1 MSEDEATPQLSE
13 GWGAQILVEE
23 AYRDAWAAA
32 FAKPFEN
39 WIERHEDG
47 LYLRSV
53 FFKSCPSPK
62 EVKPIAID
70 ILRVLAGAMALT
82 HPPHEVRFQGVVKV
96 DGNGKR
102 QITAFMEGGTYMT
115 FFASGNSGGEPAARV
130 AVRSAFSSE
139 YLEEALAYFGDQG
152 GWFDLYKCIESV
164 ELWAGGEHKLAAL
177 NLIASGDLKR
187 TKKTAN
193 YARHARLK
201 NTPLANAPSFLEART
216 IVKDLLNAALAM
228 QATTAS
234 NSPPGSTREI

>member
-1 MSEDEATPQLSE
+1 MSKDEAARQLSE
-13 GWGAQILVEE
+13 GWGAQIQVEQ
-23 AYRDAWAAA
+23 AYRDAWVAA

-39 WIERHEDG
+39 WIERHDDG

-53 FFKSCPSPK
+53 FFKSCPSQK

-82 HPPHEVRFQGVVKV
+82 HPPYEVRFQGVVKV
-96 DGNGKR
+96 DGSGKR
-102 QITAFMEGGTYMT
+102 QITAFMEGGTYVT
-115 FFASGNSGGEPAARV
+115 FFASGNNGGEPAART
-130 AVRSAFSSE
+130 AVRRAFSSE

-177 NLIASGDLKR
+177 NLTHSGDLKR

-193 YARHARLK
+193 DARHARLK
-201 NTPLANAPSFLEART
+201 NTPPANAPSFLEARN

-228 QATTAS
+228 QATSAS
-234 NSPPGSTREI
+234 NSQTGSRS

>member
-1 MSEDEATPQLSE
+1 MSNDEAAPQLSE
-13 GWGAQILVEE
+13 GWGAQILVAE
-23 AYRDAWAAA
+23 AYRDAWVAA

-53 FFKSCPSPK
+53 FFKNCPSPK

-82 HPPHEVRFQGVVKV
+82 HPPHEVRFQGVVRV
-96 DGNGKR
+96 DGNGRR
-102 QITAFMEGGTYMT
+102 QMTAFMEGGTYMT
-115 FFASGNSGGEPAARV
+115 FVASLNNGGEPAARV
-130 AVRSAFSSE
+130 AVRRAFSSE
-139 YLEEALAYFGDQG
+139 YLEEALAYFGDRG

-177 NLIASGDLKR
+177 NLIPASDLKR

-193 YARHARLK
+193 DARHARLK
-201 NTPLANAPSFLEART
+201 NTPLANAPSFIEAQT
-216 IVKDLLNAALAM
+216 IVRDLLNAALAR

-234 NSPPGSTREI
+234 NSSTGSRNKA